1 MNTLTKIIAASLTL
15 AIALPGRAQN
25 IITANAEFRK
35 NIRFD
40 FNSEWH
46 YLSTDL
52 YLCNAHQFSPMLG
65 DIFNPT
71 KKKKKPDDIQNIF
84 ITAKIDGT
92 SLSGITYPV
101 YNFTV
106 DNSQNDMRTY
116 TAADYEAVTIID
128 NLPLSSV
135 ANGKID
141 AAINVDI
148 ITGSNSGLL
157 YDFVADQLT
166 NLSAYATPLSASKTL
181 VGELGSLI
189 KSKSRRQ
196 EYRFSSTVRLYED
209 TDFNKRICS
218 VTVYVLMPSQAETSN
233 SDFSLLG
240 NYLDTAANPQ
250 LSRNAIRPLIQNCP
264 YPYIVAVNYK
274 SKYISEPVTG
284 DEITSEYVEA
294 RNVKIRRNYESGL
307 ISNEIFMQ
315 ENKLTEYLTLFVE
328 LKNSINN
335 YMLNSKNKTTDD
347 FSKMFSTIL
356 ADYRTLRRTML
367 QRDKEFAT
375 SSVYTNEFKPVYQ
388 SIMRTAEIYLDY
400 DNNTKNIK
408 NIVRIMSEYGRNHNQ
423 TDSARNEQSLQYL
436 HSITFAS
443 SSGVEEL
450 AELNSLIS
458 RIESRQFNSVFASRI
473 EKLCKLEPS
482 PQATQYC
489 EKLKDDVNTTY
500 CKKCRTEADSAIAVY
515 TRRLDAAN
523 NRAAATNLANSI
535 TQARDQI
542 YYVLQ
547 REKSMGSYFSK
558 QFTDTTPMSPDV
570 KFLYEEYISLMENRQ
585 KLQNTINADYSGAKT
600 SVLETTA
607 DDITASA
614 MQLQKQAEAIC
625 KKNPALCDQN

>member
-1 MNTLTKIIAASLTL
+1 MNTLTKILAASLIL
-15 AIALPGRAQN
+15 GIALPVSAQN

-35 NIRFD
+35 NISFD

-46 YLSTDL
+46 YLTTDL
-52 YLCNAHQFSPMLG
+52 YLCNAHQFSPMLA
-65 DIFNPT
+65 DLFCSP

-92 SLSGITYPV
+92 SLSGITYPI

-141 AAINVDI
+141 AAITVDI

-166 NLSAYATPLSASKTL
+166 NLSAFATPLSASKVL

-189 KSKSRRQ
+189 KSKSRSQ

-218 VTVYVLMPSQAETSN
+218 VSVYVLMPSQADASGA
-233 SDFSLLG
+233 DFSSLG
-240 NYLDTAANPQ
+240 NYLDTEANPQ
-250 LSRNAIRPLIQNCP
+250 LSRNSIRQMVSCP

-274 SKYISEPVTG
+274 SKYVSEPVTG
-284 DEITSEYVEA
+284 DEITSEYVES
-294 RNVKIRRNYESGL
+294 RNVKIRRNYDGGL
-307 ISNEIFMQ
+307 ISTEIYTQ
-315 ENKLTEYLTLFVE
+315 ENRLTEYLTLFVE

-375 SSVYTNEFKPVYQ
+375 SSVYANEFKPVYQ

-423 TDSARNEQSLQYL
+423 NDSARNEQSLQYL

-450 AELNSLIS
+450 AELNSLIT
-458 RIESRQFNSVFASRI
+458 RIENRQFNSVFASRI

-523 NRAAATNLANSI
+523 NRAATASLANSI

-547 REKSMGSYFSK
+547 REKTMGSYFSK
-558 QFTDTTPMSPDV
+558 QFTDSTPMSPDL
-570 KFLYEEYISLMENRQ
+570 KFLYDEYISLMQNRQ
-585 KLQNTINADYSGAKT
+585 KLQNTINADYNGAKT

-625 KKNPALCDQN
+625 EKNPALCDQN

>member
-1 MNTLTKIIAASLTL
+1 MNTLTKIIAVSLTL

-209 TDFNKRICS
+209 TDFNKKICS
-218 VTVYVLMPSQAETSN
+218 VAVYVLMPSQAEASGA
-233 SDFSLLG
+233 DFSPLG
-240 NYLDTAANPQ
+240 NYLDTEANPQ
-250 LSRNAIRPLIQNCP
+250 LSRNTIRQLVSCP

-274 SKYISEPVTG
+274 SKYVSEPVTG

-523 NRAAATNLANSI
+523 NRAAANNLANSI